1 MGCNISSLSLSSSSS
16 SSSVVELLT
25 PRRVPLRFLISTLL
39 NDKNFNHDS
48 IIGEKIKEIVS
59 CMKRRRLH
67 PNTFLFRMNDDSKEL
82 YVCVKG
88 LINLNRDDGTDLGT
102 VGKGSIIGLPGF
114 MNSSKRSANALVV
127 KDAEVFA
134 LNIDDYNRI
143 ICHIMSSQLTPLD
156 LKHYTIFYSLTDDEK
171 RCIFSQL
178 DIRYYKKNDIVINVN
193 DEASYLVVIIA
204 GILESQKLIY
214 PPNTII
220 GIHEVIVGV
229 NHKAFVKAHTDCTCI
244 FVKKEVFKKC
254 LPHAYNYYCYK
265 EKIKN

>member
-1 MGCNISSLSLSSSSS
+1 MGCNISNLQSSLSLS

-25 PRRVPLRFLISTLL
+25 PRRVPLRYLIKVLS

-48 IIGEKIKEIVS
+48 KIGQKIKDIVS

-67 PNTFLFRMNDDSKEL
+67 RGTFLFRMNDDSKEL

-114 MNSSKRSANALVV
+114 MNSSTRSANALAV
-127 KDAEVFA
+127 KDAEVFC
-134 LNIDDYNRI
+134 LNIDDYNRVIYHI
-143 ICHIMSSQLTPLD
+143 IPSQLTPLD

-178 DIRYYKKNDIVINVN
+178 EIRYYKKNDIVININ
-193 DEASYLVVIIA
+193 DESSYLIVIIA
-204 GILESQKLIY
+204 GFLQSQFFLY

-220 GIHEVIVGV
+220 GIHEIIVGI
-229 NHKAFVKAHTDCTCI
+229 NHKTLVRAHTDCSCI

-254 LPHAYNYYCYK
+254 LPHAYNYYCHK